1 MTTLFGQEL
10 NPTVAALV
18 YVFLGLALVI
28 LVASIWYYW
37 NYARKIERFLERDN
51 VNNNMMRQD
60 LVDRYANDSQWL
72 SDDSGVKAACSCR
85 CSLCVNECVCT
96 AFSFVERG
104 EEEWPCS
111 ICFHDNHPTRTT
123 CIMCGTPMSTSRSVY
138 MHLVCVNAG
147 T

>member
-60 LVDRYANDSQWL
+60 LVDRYASHDNRRWL
-72 SDDSGVKAACSCR
+72 WLLWYGRRAHVV
-85 CSLCVNECVCT
+85 LFCVNGCVNFLVC
-96 AFSFVERG
+96 SFVERG

-123 CIMCGTPMSTSRSVY
+123 CIMCGTPQSTSPPTVFTCSHY
-138 MHLVCVNAG
+138 L
-147 T
+147 

>member
-60 LVDRYANDSQWL
+60 LVDR
-72 SDDSGVKAACSCR
+72 
-85 CSLCVNECVCT
+85 
-96 AFSFVERG
+96 
-104 EEEWPCS
+104 
-111 ICFHDNHPTRTT
+111 
-123 CIMCGTPMSTSRSVY
+123 
-138 MHLVCVNAG
+138 
-147 T
+147 

>member
-28 LVASIWYYW
+28 LLASIWYYW

-51 VNNNMMRQD
+51 INNNMMRQD
-60 LVDRYANDSQWL
+60 LVDRCALLVAL
-72 SDDSGVKAACSCR
+72 SLFLLYYSHTHVQTD
-85 CSLCVNECVCT
+85 
-96 AFSFVERG
+96 SFVERG

-123 CIMCGTPMSTSRSVY
+123 CIMCGTPMSTSVD
-138 MHLVCVNAG
+138 
-147 T
+147 